1 MTIRHLKI
9 FIAVAET
16 GSMSGAAQKL
26 YLSQPTVSQAIQELE
41 RHYQIHLFE
50 RLSRKLFITGEGRQL
65 LSLATQAVSQFD
77 SLEATMQERRRV
89 SSLRLGSSITVGTC
103 LIPSVIQELEQQFPD
118 IQIFS
123 VASNTR
129 EIEQKLLLSQLDAA
143 VVEGNIESPDLVCIP
158 VIHDRLVLCCA
169 ASHEFY
175 HRDVICSSQ
184 LEGQKFAMREPGSG
198 TRRLFEQYLHARGI
212 RVRITWEAN
221 CPRTLLNAVLA
232 NNVLTVMSSR
242 LMGHDIARGRLR
254 IFLDEA
260 GDWDRDFKLV
270 YHKNKLLTPE
280 INALRNILEQ
290 YRPLNLPEG
299 KSAGHLRD
307 D

>member
-103 LIPSVIQELEQQFPD
+103 LIPSVIQELEQQFTD

-175 HRDVICSSQ
+175 RRDVIRAPW

-212 RVRITWEAN
+212 RVILDGVYSHTGSNSLYFNREGAFPSVGAYNSKGIPPTTAGTPSTTGQTSIIPGGTLAL
-221 CPRTLLNAVLA
+221 CPR
-232 NNVLTVMSSR
+232 
-242 LMGHDIARGRLR
+242 
-254 IFLDEA
+254 
-260 GDWDRDFKLV
+260 
-270 YHKNKLLTPE
+270 
-280 INALRNILEQ
+280 
-290 YRPLNLPEG
+290 
-299 KSAGHLRD
+299 
-307 D
+307 